1 MNKKELKKRKKLI
14 YELISSKEYQP
25 MRAKEIASLLQI
37 PKPLRKELSAVL
49 DALTEDGMI
58 TVSKQG
64 KYRKAKER
72 KYGPKQEKK
81 SNLTTGVFIGH
92 PRGYGFVELEDRD
105 QDDIYIPENNV
116 NGAFHQDK
124 VEIQI
129 SGCVN
134 GKRREGQVLRVLERG
149 ITEVVGTFE
158 KSRHYG
164 FVVPDNAKMQQD
176 IFIPQEH
183 GMNAQDGDKV
193 VVQITSYG
201 SRNKSPEGRIKEVL
215 GKSTDP
221 GIDVLSVARSYG
233 LPMEFPA
240 RVLQQAGRILP
251 ILQDGDFSGRKD
263 LRHLMCVT
271 IDGEDAK
278 DLDDAITLAKTED
291 GYELGVHIADVT
303 NYVQE
308 NSALDREALKRG
320 TSVYLVDRVIP
331 MLPKE
336 LSNGICS
343 LNQGEDRLA
352 LSCLMSLNEKGKL
365 KSHEIAET
373 VIRVDRR
380 MTYTAVQQ
388 ILEGD
393 KEQQEAYQE
402 FVPMFFCM
410 EELSKLLRARREKRG
425 SIDFDFPESKVLL
438 DEAGHPVAVKP
449 YEHNTATKIIEDFML
464 LANETVASE
473 YHDRELPFV
482 YRIHEEPDADRMEG
496 VLAFLRAN
504 QIPVQKAKH
513 TVSPKEVQKI
523 LQSIDG
529 MPLEPMVSRLLLR
542 SMKQACYSVED
553 AGHFGLA
560 AEHYCH
566 FTSPIRRYP
575 DLQIHRIIKDV
586 IRGRMGQERTHHYE
600 LLLDDVASKSSML
613 ERRAEEVERETIKLK
628 KAEYMSSHIG
638 ETFEGVIS
646 GVTGWGIYVE
656 LGNTIEGLV
665 SMNSMWDDYYI
676 YDEAAHQ
683 LVGEA
688 SQKIYRLGQAVR
700 VIVEDADVVTKTVD
714 FRLAEGMEKRNG
726 EGNRQSSDCE

>member
-14 YELISSKEYQP
+14 CELISSKEYQP

-49 DALTEDGMI
+49 DALVEDGKI
-58 TVSKQG
+58 AVSKQG

-72 KYGPKQEKK
+72 KYGPKQDKK
-81 SNLTTGVFIGH
+81 SNLATGVFIGH
-92 PRGYGFVELEDRD
+92 SRGYGFVEPEDKD
-105 QDDIYIPENNV
+105 QEDIYIPENNV

-129 SGCVN
+129 SENIN
-134 GKRREGQVLRVLERG
+134 GKRREGQVLRVLEHG

-164 FVVPDNAKMQQD
+164 FVVADNAKVQQD

-193 VVQITSYG
+193 VAVITSYG

-278 DLDDAITLAKTED
+278 DLDDAITLTKTEE

-331 MLPKE
+331 MLPRE

-373 VIRVDRR
+373 VIKVDRR

-393 KEQQEAYQE
+393 KEQQEEYQD

-438 DEAGHPVAVKP
+438 DEKGHPVAVKA

-523 LQSIDG
+523 LKSIDG

-542 SMKQACYSVED
+542 SMKQACYSVDD

-628 KAEYMSSHIG
+628 KAEYMSSQIG

-656 LGNTIEGLV
+656 LDNTIEGLV

-683 LVGEA
+683 LIGEA
-688 SQKIYRLGQAVR
+688 SKKIYRLGQAVH
-700 VIVEDADVVTKTVD
+700 VVVEDADVVTKTVD
-714 FRLAEGMEKRNG
+714 FRLAEGMERKHG
-726 EGNRQSSDCE
+726 EGNRQSSDCK

>member
-688 SQKIYRLGQAVR
+688 SKKIYRLGQAVR